1 MDKKDKQL
9 EAFVNQAQSVARE
22 WIIAEVEGKDT
33 HPEYANK
40 MYLIHELA
48 KEVMGAEDDKMAD

>member
-33 HPEYANK
+33 HPKYTNQIS
-40 MYLIHELA
+40 MIVDLA
-48 KEVMGAEDDKMAD
+48 AEVLSSEDDKEAE

>member
-9 EAFVNQAQSVARE
+9 EAFISQAQIVVRE

-33 HPEYANK
+33 HPKYTNQIS
-40 MYLIHELA
+40 MIVDLA
-48 KEVMGAEDDKMAD
+48 AEVLSSEDDKEAE